1 MGRACADGSWCGSAD
16 PEVHTHAL
24 QAEDEFLVV
33 ACDGLWDVLSSQRCV
48 ELARAHLRENNSPQL
63 CAQHLVRPACVR
75 GSKKARTVGF
85 WVPCNRGEVL
95 APIFHD
101 MMLEMTTFMS

>member
-1 MGRACADGSWCGSAD
+1 MGWGLVKSNPKCYGRHAELGGRGAD

-63 CAQHLVRPACVR
+63 CAQHLVRVA
-75 GSKKARTVGF
+75 
-85 WVPCNRGEVL
+85 
-95 APIFHD
+95 
-101 MMLEMTTFMS
+101 